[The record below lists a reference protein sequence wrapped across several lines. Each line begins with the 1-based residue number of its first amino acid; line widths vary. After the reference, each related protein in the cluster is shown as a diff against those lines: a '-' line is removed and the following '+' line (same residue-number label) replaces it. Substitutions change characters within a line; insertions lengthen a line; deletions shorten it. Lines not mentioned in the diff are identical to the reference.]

1 MSEQITVN
9 QHYVPR
15 FYMKPFSTIV
25 NEGTKKEKTFISF
38 YQFRNTLCRDNVPV
52 SSICSEDYFYDDDG
66 HIENELAQKER
77 LWAYS
82 MKRAN
87 CGEDITESDINNM
100 QEFAIYQMS
109 RTKAMLSHSR
119 EMVST
124 ILTDTLSNNHSDL
137 DKEVIRGMVEKK
149 VENEI
154 TPEFDLAIVKDTIPT
169 LRDMGMVI
177 IENKTS
183 VPFITSDVPVIVIN
197 PLGIFRAGLGD
208 IGEVILFPI
217 SELKAIVFYDNTLF
231 GKIPSEID
239 KDDIVHTFNKYQY
252 ISADERI
259 LSSRSTI
266 FERYIEDEE
275 LNEIR
280 VNFHSVQKTNTM
292 YDGFGTFIAAKS
304 RSLRYY
310 YDIQIFKLPKQL
322 RKIPA
327 DFRETFSRKYS
338 YEQRRALLCRVYRKP
353 DFISDVKEASR
364 WKKVQEYSKVLLDYL
379 DYYWKT
385 PKEDRVISGEYM
397 NMLQTVPVTS
407 YKPQK

>member
-38 YQFRNTLCRDNVPV
+38 YQFRNTLCRDSVPV

-77 LWAYS
+77 LWAS
-82 MKRAN
+82 SIKKAN
-87 CGEDITESDINNM
+87 CDEDITEADIYNM

-169 LRDMGMVI
+169 LKDMGMVI
-177 IENKTS
+177 IENKTLI
-183 VPFITSDVPVIVIN
+183 PFITSDVPVIIIN

-208 IGEVILFPI
+208 IGEVIFFPI
-217 SELKAIVFYDNTLF
+217 SKTKAIVFYDNKLF
-231 GKIPSEID
+231 GKIPNEIN

-259 LSSRSTI
+259 LSSKSTI
-266 FERYIEDEE
+266 FEKYIKDEE
-275 LNEIR
+275 LNENR
-280 VNFHSVQKTNTM
+280 MKFHSTQKTNTM

-310 YDIQIFKLPKQL
+310 YDIPIFKLPKQL
-322 RKIPA
+322 RKIPV

-353 DFISDVKEASR
+353 DFI
-364 WKKVQEYSKVLLDYL
+364 
-379 DYYWKT
+379 
-385 PKEDRVISGEYM
+385 
-397 NMLQTVPVTS
+397 
-407 YKPQK
+407 